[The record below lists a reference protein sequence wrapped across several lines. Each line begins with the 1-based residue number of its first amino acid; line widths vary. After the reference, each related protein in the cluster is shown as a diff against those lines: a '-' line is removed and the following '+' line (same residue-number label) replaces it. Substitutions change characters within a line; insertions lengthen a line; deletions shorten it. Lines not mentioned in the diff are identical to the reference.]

1 MRIHDVFPLLLSLP
15 ILAGCGTNP
24 PALVPV
30 KGKLTLNGRPLKG
43 ATVVFTPDR
52 AKGGRGPQSFA
63 VTADDGTFALGTK
76 DGPGATAG
84 WHQITVAPPAND
96 RELLTLMEKFLDP
109 DRAGLHREVKSIG
122 ENRIDLPLDVTP

>member
-1 MRIHDVFPLLLSLP
+1 MRIHALSALLLSLP
-15 ILAGCGTNP
+15 VLAGCGVSP

-63 VTADDGTFALGTK
+63 VTTDDGTFTLGTK
-76 DGPGATAG
+76 DGPGAAAG
-84 WHQITVAPPAND
+84 WHLVTVAPPAND
-96 RELLTLMEKFLDP
+96 PDLLTLMEKYLDP
-109 DRAGLHREVKSIG
+109 ERAGLHREVKSTGDNAI
-122 ENRIDLPLDVTP
+122 ELPLNVTP